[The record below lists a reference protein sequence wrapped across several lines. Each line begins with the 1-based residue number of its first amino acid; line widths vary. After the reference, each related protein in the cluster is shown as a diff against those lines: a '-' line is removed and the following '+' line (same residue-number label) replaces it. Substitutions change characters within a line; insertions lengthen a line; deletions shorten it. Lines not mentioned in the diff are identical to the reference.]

1 MKNFRAVFALA
12 SAALFIFSAC
22 GNNTTAPAS
31 TDSGVSASA
40 ATAATSRLA
49 FSGKADAASVSIA
62 FFDDYLEKMLDG
74 NNYAGSTGV
83 VPTGGLYILPFEM
96 KITGLSYYN
105 TNAKIDVTCA
115 KDINVNKIIVAL
127 KGSLPNGHEALYGM
141 SSDGTFYACD
151 TAVNSNCTGTAWVPQ
166 GPQDEITRIEM
177 LQGLT
182 VFGVYAPYNP
192 TFECKGSDGND
203 YTVALYGDFDYQ
215 NLSVHDTFDIKT
227 SFFKGAVSVKLKNY
241 NDNPLFIYV
250 Q

>member
-1 MKNFRAVFALA
+1 MKNFRAIFALA
-12 SAALFIFSAC
+12 SAALFMFSAC

-31 TDSGVSASA
+31 TDSSVSTSA
-40 ATAATSRLA
+40 ATTVSSRLVFNA
-49 FSGKADAASVSIA
+49 KADAASVSIA

-74 NNYAGSTGV
+74 NNYGGSTGV
-83 VPTGGLYILPFEM
+83 VPTGGLYILPFDM
-96 KITGLSYYN
+96 QITGLSYYN

-115 KDINVNKIIVAL
+115 KDIYVNKIIVEL
-127 KGSLPNGHEALYGM
+127 KGSLPNGHEALYSM

-151 TAVNSNCTGTAWVPQ
+151 TAVNANCTGTAWVPQ
-166 GPQDEITRIEM
+166 GAQDEITRIEM
-177 LQGLT
+177 LQGINI
-182 VFGVYAPYNP
+182 FGYAPYNP

-203 YTVALYGDFDYQ
+203 YTVTLYGNFDYQ

-227 SFFKGAVSVKLKNY
+227 SVFKGAVSVKLKNY